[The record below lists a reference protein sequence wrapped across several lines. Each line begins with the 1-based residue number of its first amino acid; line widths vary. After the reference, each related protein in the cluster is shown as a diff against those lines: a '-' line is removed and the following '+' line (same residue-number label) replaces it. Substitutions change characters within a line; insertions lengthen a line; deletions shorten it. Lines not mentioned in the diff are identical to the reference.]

1 MRFKRGRWDLRP
13 VEDRGIGWSNSAGG
27 QARSASE
34 EGREAIPDE
43 PLLSGIEAYVLADDG
58 LIPNN
63 AKLPLVLYRQAL
75 ALDGLRSE
83 PERAFEALFRSNG
96 WRGAWVDGIYD
107 FHHYHSTAH
116 EVLGI
121 AKSFARVQFGGPE
134 GLVVDL
140 TAGDVVLIPAGVGH
154 CLIEGEDLVVVGPI
168 PKGRTGTSAGRARP
182 TMPRRSRTFLGS
194 RCPSSIP
201 CLVRQVR
208 CLLSGSTRRFP
219 WRPRSLN

>member
-1 MRFKRGRWDLRP
+1 MARAAKREALP
-13 VEDRGIGWSNSAGG
+13 
-27 QARSASE
+27 E
-34 EGREAIPDE
+34 EGWEAIPDE

-75 ALDGLRSE
+75 ALEGLRSE
-83 PERAFEALFRSNG
+83 PERAFETLFRLNG

-121 AKSFARVQFGGPE
+121 AEGFARVQFGGPE

-140 TAGDVVLIPAGVGH
+140 TDGDVVLIPAGVGH
-154 CLIEGEDLVVVGPI
+154 CLIEGEDLIVVGAYPEGQDWDLCRASASDRIKALENI
-168 PKGRTGTSAGRARP
+168 PWVPLTKLDPVFGPAGPVLA
-182 TMPRRSRTFLGS
+182 LW
-194 RCPSSIP
+194 ID
-201 CLVRQVR
+201 
-208 CLLSGSTRRFP
+208 
-219 WRPRSLN
+219 